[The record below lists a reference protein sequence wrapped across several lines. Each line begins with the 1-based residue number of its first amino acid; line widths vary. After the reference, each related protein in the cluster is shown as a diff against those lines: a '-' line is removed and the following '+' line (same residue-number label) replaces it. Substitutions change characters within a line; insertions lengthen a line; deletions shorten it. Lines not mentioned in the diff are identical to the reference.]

1 MLNVKMKPAHTFG
14 LTTVALVALSI
25 IVIGDKLDGMAAAV
39 VTGAFVGI
47 LAGIPTTVLAL
58 VFLHDDA
65 DDAPPRK
72 VLDAI
77 DDLRIYVAS
86 ALMLDADGPDENMQ
100 NALVVVDDWLDTLTY
115 PSYHD
120 EQEA

>member
-1 MLNVKMKPAHTFG
+1 VHCASCGHTFG
-14 LTTVALVALSI
+14 LATVALAALST
-25 IVIGDKLDGMAAAV
+25 IVRGDKLTGMAAAV

-58 VFLHDDA
+58 IFLRDDA
-65 DDAPPRK
+65 DNAPPGE

-86 ALMLDADGPDENMQ
+86 ALMLDAEGPDEDMQ
-100 NALVVVDDWLDTLTY
+100 AALVVVDDWLDTLTY
-115 PSYHD
+115 PTFHD